1 MREFQ
6 KILLPIVLLFIV
18 VVGHTEIAYGQPSL
32 TGNDSCICYT
42 DEMDKKAL
50 ECLIN
55 VPKKDSLISNY
66 SLQIFNLK
74 KITSN
79 QSIILQDNDVTISKQ
94 EDELQ
99 KINLHL
105 VRAKRNTKIFGV
117 GGLVVG
123 VVGVLLIK

>member
-1 MREFQ
+1 
-6 KILLPIVLLFIV
+6 
-18 VVGHTEIAYGQPSL
+18 
-32 TGNDSCICYT
+32 
-42 DEMDKKAL
+42 MDKKAL
-50 ECLIN
+50 ESLIN
-55 VPKKDSLISNY
+55 APKKDSLISNY

-74 KITSN
+74 RITSN
-79 QSIILQDNDVTISKQ
+79 QGTILQDNDVTISKQ

-99 KINLHL
+99 EINLHL

>member
-1 MREFQ
+1 
-6 KILLPIVLLFIV
+6 
-18 VVGHTEIAYGQPSL
+18 
-32 TGNDSCICYT
+32 
-42 DEMDKKAL
+42 MDKKAL

-105 VRAKRNTKIFGV
+105 VRVKRNTKIFGV